1 MSSVT
6 CNVLVKDAII
16 QLLFDLN
23 SDDGLKSV
31 PQSDVPASAPM
42 VMLSVDISVVEVTH
56 YLDSIKKN

>member
-1 MSSVT
+1 LSIT
-6 CNVLVKDAII
+6 RNVLVKDTII

-31 PQSDVPASAPM
+31 PQSDVPASASM

-56 YLDSIKKN
+56 YLDSLKN